1 MFRCERCGEVVP
13 PGTSAQNVVVQSR
26 SKEYPERT
34 QKQAVGRSRIPRE
47 RTVDKGGEGEEI
59 VRELKVCP
67 KCAAELE
74 AEEREEDQPG

>member
-1 MFRCERCGEVVP
+1 MFRCEKCGAVVP
-13 PGTSAQNVVVQSR
+13 AGTSAQSVIVQSR

-34 QKQAVGRSRIPRE
+34 QKQAVGRSRYPRE

-67 KCAAELE
+67 KCAAELS
-74 AEEREEDQPG
+74 ED